1 MTKKIKTL
9 IYFLDNYEWINIV
22 SVIIMSLVSLSLVIT
37 HPSSSFELMI
47 IVGLVAILK
56 GFLNFNIFLC
66 LDAADTHNKKGPISF
81 VYVAIFSIVIGLL
94 LILNIVSSP
103 IALLIIS
110 GIWMTCDT
118 IPYLLYTFKQKLG
131 FTYKHNPFFFS
142 FSLIGITII
151 AHLLTNQINWL
162 TPEKTIAF
170 FLILSCINLWLLIK
184 EKKQSN

>member
-9 IYFLDNYEWINIV
+9 INFLDNYEWINIV
-22 SVIIMSLVSLSLVIT
+22 SVIIMSLVSLFLVVT
-37 HPSSSFELMI
+37 HPSTSFELMI

-66 LDAADTHNKKGPISF
+66 LDAVDTHNKKGPISF
-81 VYVAIFSIVIGLL
+81 IYVAVFSIIIGLL
-94 LILNIVSSP
+94 FILNIVSSP
-103 IALLIIS
+103 FTLLIIS
-110 GIWMTCDT
+110 AIWMISDT
-118 IPYLLYTFKQKLG
+118 IPYLLYAFKQKLG
-131 FTYKHNPFFFS
+131 ATYKHNPFLFS

-151 AHLLTNQINWL
+151 VHLLTGQISWI

-184 EKKQSN
+184 EKKTV